1 MKRTSMRI
9 ARQTNE
15 RQRGLTV
22 IGMLILLIAIGFV
35 ALLVMKV
42 VPMYV
47 QYYTIKSSIESVRK
61 ESVGQMAATDIQ
73 NLIQKRFDT
82 GYVENV
88 RARDLKIRNDRQ
100 GKVLDLTYQD
110 ERELFQGLFVVLK
123 VNEPVLL
130 SP

>member
-22 IGMLILLIAIGFV
+22 LGMLILLIAIGFV